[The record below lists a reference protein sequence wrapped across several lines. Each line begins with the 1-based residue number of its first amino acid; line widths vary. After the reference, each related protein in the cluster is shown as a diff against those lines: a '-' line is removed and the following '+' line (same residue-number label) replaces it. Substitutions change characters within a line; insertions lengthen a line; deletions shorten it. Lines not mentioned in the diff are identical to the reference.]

1 MEITNQAQFMRQY
14 NDMYRQQFNPE
25 FFERN
30 NQDIMDKVKKVILS
44 CHKDRYF
51 TLDVLEMREVY
62 DYEEVYNI
70 LWNYTNDQNNKKKS
84 KNRENIYDYIDIKD
98 SDLML
103 LVVKY
108 FVRHNGVEKVEV
120 ECEDPSKGSKTT
132 KDVIN
137 PYEVF
142 TSVIALP
149 RFRRKYYFRLNGNY
163 YTCISQIVDGS
174 TYNNAATGNSK
185 QSKKTDCNTFKTL
198 FAPVKL
204 YRKYKDMVDINSK
217 STIRNTVYVSFIGSN
232 FVDCI
237 LYILANYGFYG
248 TCRFL
253 NINCITITD
262 YPITNPEYYCFQK
275 HSLYIS
281 YPKMC
286 QTDAMV
292 QSFAATLYGAIGKEA
307 TAQYVFGPRYWVH
320 ALGVAYRAATNTID
334 KGLFIL
340 DSIDGIY
347 DICTYEALHLPDEK
361 KEDIYQ
367 IFRWL
372 MREFYYIHNKD
383 NVDVRIK
390 RRRDGEYIAHV
401 LAMKLNKGIRRISE
415 SGKRVTLRS
424 VISAINIDPM
434 YIINII
440 IKMSN
445 LVAYRDMVNDNDA
458 TVALKYTYKGIS
470 GLGEDGTSIQRNYRY
485 VDASHAGILDLDAS
499 SASDPGM
506 SGMLCPMG
514 NLINKTSFTEFE
526 EPDFWEKDM
535 GPLQQQWKYKLNPE
549 TKVPVTEQNPDNL
562 EKIYPHFDYANIRNR
577 VIEQSLD
584 IDRAQCPIFNI
595 FDSSIDYSNSARRIQ
610 DQLDKEAARETKSL
624 FTVYKDGE
632 KQEGALV
639 DNGEEGS

>member
-1 MEITNQAQFMRQY
+1 MEIKNQAQFMRMFNEQ
-14 NDMYRQQFNPE
+14 YRQQFNPE
-25 FFERN
+25 FFERS

-44 CHKDRYF
+44 CRKDKYF
-51 TLDVLEMREVY
+51 TLEIVEMREVY

-70 LWNYTNDQNNKKKS
+70 LWNYTNDLNNKKKG
-84 KNRENIYDYIDIKD
+84 KNRENIYNYIDIKD

-103 LVVKY
+103 LVVTY
-108 FVRHNGVEKVEV
+108 FVRHNGTEKIEV
-120 ECEDPSKGSKTT
+120 ECEDPSKGQKTT

-137 PYEVF
+137 PYEIF

-149 RFRRKYYFRLNGNY
+149 RFVRKYYFRLNGNY

-174 TYNNAATGNSK
+174 TYNNAATGNNK
-185 QSKKTDCNTFKTL
+185 QSRKTDCNTFKTL
-198 FAPVKL
+198 FSPVKL
-204 YRKYKDMVDINSK
+204 YRKYKDMVDVNSK
-217 STIRNTVYVSFIGSN
+217 TTIRNTVYVSFIGSN
-232 FVDCI
+232 FIDCM
-237 LYILANYGFYG
+237 LYILANYGYYG
-248 TCRFL
+248 ACNFL
-253 NINCITITD
+253 QINCINITD
-262 YPITNPEYYCFQK
+262 YPVNDNNYYCFQK
-275 HSLYIS
+275 HNLYIS
-281 YPKMC
+281 YPKYC
-286 QTDAMV
+286 QADPMV
-292 QSFAATLYGAIGKEA
+292 QSLAATIYNAIGKEA
-307 TAQYVFGPRYWVH
+307 TIQYICGPRYWVH

-347 DICTYEALHLPDEK
+347 DICTKEELHLPDEK

-372 MREFYYIHNKD
+372 MREFYYIHAKD

-401 LAMKLNKGIRRISE
+401 LATKLNKGIRRVSE

-506 SGMLCPMG
+506 SGMMCPMG
-514 NLINKTSFTEFE
+514 KLYNHSSFTEYV
-526 EPDFWEKDM
+526 EPDSWEEKYL
-535 GPLQQQWKYKLNPE
+535 PYQTQWKYKLNE
-549 TKVPVTEQNPDNL
+549 NTTKPITDVTEEQL
-562 EKIYPHFDYANIRNR
+562 EAVAPNFDYKNIRDTI
-577 VIEQSLD
+577 VEQSLD
-584 IDRAQCPIFNI
+584 IDRVRCPIFNI

-610 DQLDKEAARETKSL
+610 QHLDEEAAKKPKSL

-632 KQEGALV
+632 QQEGVILE
-639 DNGEEGS
+639 DGEENN